1 MTTLRIASSADSV
14 VLQGGLAASGGG
26 DVGADHYARSK
37 APKQHKAHNNSAK
50 KGAAKGVTPGAKKA
64 AHRAWEQGVQLS
76 RNGRLSDAARML
88 RQAVRDD
95 PLTALYW
102 LNLAS
107 VANKLGLTEESLN
120 AARRAFELD
129 RSNILA
135 CHLAAELLRLN
146 CRNTEMLQTLQALDP
161 ATPRD
166 VQHHR
171 LIGAAH
177 IELGNWQ
184 EAAVAF
190 LQVLSMKP
198 SDIEAYGQLG
208 AAMARLARYTDAAE
222 CYRTIVML
230 KPTSF
235 VAAVYAAHYAGWSC
249 DWVNFRQDMARL
261 EKAREL
267 IGDEGNDEA
276 FSPFCLLSMNDD
288 AALHRWA
295 ASLDASRITRHMRSL
310 PNVAAYRSLW
320 DRSVVGPAAY
330 PNIDVNGRTR
340 IGLVSSDF
348 RTHATSIL
356 LVQVLELLD
365 RSRFEV
371 VLYSH
376 GKDDGTPL
384 RKRMM
389 ALADQVV
396 ETAELNMVEHADQ
409 VRKDGISILV
419 DFNGFTLGSRM
430 GLFALRPAPIQVLWL
445 AYPSTTGSDFM
456 DYIIGDPILTP
467 MAHQDDFSE
476 HIAQLPVCYEP
487 TDRLRERPA
496 KLSRAECGLPEDAF
510 VFACFNQSYKL
521 TEEMFDVWC
530 RILKRTPG
538 SVFWLLVPQADVQAR
553 LRAEAERRGVDAAR
567 LIFAP
572 FVQPKQHMARLPQ
585 ADLFLDTFP
594 YGAHTTCND
603 ALWMGLPVLSLKGRS
618 FSARVAASLLHAVEL
633 PDLVCDT
640 PEHYEEM
647 AVALAGDRLAMQ
659 GLRSHLEHR
668 RMDLP
673 LFDTPRFTRELGE
686 LLDRMTAR
694 WKAGLPPEALP
705 AA

>member
-1 MTTLRIASSADSV
+1 MTTLRIA
-14 VLQGGLAASGGG
+14 QPP
-26 DVGADHYARSK
+26 
-37 APKQHKAHNNSAK
+37 APN
-50 KGAAKGVTPGAKKA
+50 AAKGASAPGSGKQTPKQRA
-64 AHRAWEQGVQLS
+64 AHQAWQQGVQRS
-76 RNGRLSDAARML
+76 REGRLADAAKLL
-88 RQAVRDD
+88 RQAVQDN
-95 PLTALYW
+95 PKESLYW

-107 VANKLGLTEESLN
+107 VTHKLGLVDESMDG
-120 AARRAFELD
+120 ARRAFELD
-129 RSNILA
+129 RRNVLA

-146 CRNTEMLQTLQALDP
+146 SRYTEMLQTLQALDP

-166 VQHHR
+166 AQHH
-171 LIGAAH
+171 LLTGAAH
-177 IELGNWQ
+177 MELANWQ
-184 EAAVAF
+184 DAAMSF

-198 SDIEAYGQLG
+198 ADQEAYSQLG
-208 AAMARLARYTDAAE
+208 MALARLGRYADAAE

-230 KPTSF
+230 HPNSF
-235 VAAVYAAHYAGWSC
+235 ASAVYAAHYAGWSC
-249 DWVNFRQDMARL
+249 DWPGFKQDLARL

-267 IGDEGNDEA
+267 IGNGENEEP

-295 ASLDASRITRHMRSL
+295 AALDSSRIARYMRAL
-310 PNVAAYRSLW
+310 PNVADYRPLW
-320 DRSVVGPAAY
+320 ERSVMGPAAY
-330 PNIDVNGRTR
+330 PAIDVNGRTR

-365 RSRFEV
+365 RERFEI

-384 RKRMM
+384 RQRMV
-389 ALADQVV
+389 ALADKVV
-396 ETAELNMVEHADQ
+396 ETAEVSLIEQAEMVRQ
-409 VRKDGISILV
+409 DGISILV
-419 DFNGFTLGSRM
+419 DFNGFTQGSRM
-430 GLFALRPAPIQVLWL
+430 GLFALRPAPVQVLWL

-456 DYIIGDPILTP
+456 DYIVGDPTLTP
-467 MAHQDDFSE
+467 LEHQADFSE

-521 TEEMFDVWC
+521 TEEMFDAWC
-530 RILKRTPG
+530 RILQRTPG

-553 LRAEAERRGVDAAR
+553 LREAAQQRGVDPAR

-572 FVQPKQHMARLPQ
+572 FVSPQQHMARLPQ

-603 ALWMGLPVLSLKGRS
+603 ALWMGLPVLALKGRS
-618 FSARVAASLLHAVEL
+618 FSARVAASLLYAVEL

-640 PEHYEEM
+640 PERYEEM
-647 AVALAGDRLAMQ
+647 AVALFSDRPALHAV
-659 GLRSHLEHR
+659 REHLESR

-673 LFDTPRFTRELGE
+673 LFDTPRFTRELGA
-686 LLDRMTAR
+686 LFDRMTAR
-694 WKAGLPPEALP
+694 WKAGLPPQALP
-705 AA
+705 AEPLPQS